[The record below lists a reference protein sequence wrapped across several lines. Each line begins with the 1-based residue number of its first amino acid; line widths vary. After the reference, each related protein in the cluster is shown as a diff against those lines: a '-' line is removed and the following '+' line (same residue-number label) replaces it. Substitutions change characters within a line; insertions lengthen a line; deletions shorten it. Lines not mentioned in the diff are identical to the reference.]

1 MRLLLIEDDQDI
13 ASFINSGLKE
23 SGYAVDSALNGT
35 DGQHMAFHEPYDVLI
50 VDLMLPDI
58 DGLDI
63 IENLRKSGINTP
75 VLILS
80 AKRNVD
86 DRVKGLQKGGDDY
99 ITKPFV
105 FTELL
110 ARVQA
115 LIRRFHRS
123 TETTQ
128 LSYGDLILDLVKWVA
143 YRGETRLDLQPREF
157 SLLNYMMRNR
167 EKVVSKTM
175 ILEHIWGYHF
185 DPQTNVVDV
194 LVSRLRSKVDRDFSV
209 NYIHTIRGV
218 GYVLKA
224 PDKEE

>member
-13 ASFINSGLKE
+13 ASFITSGLKE

-86 DRVKGLQKGGDDY
+86 DSN
-99 ITKPFV
+99 
-105 FTELL
+105 
-110 ARVQA
+110 A
-115 LIRRFHRS
+115 LF
-123 TETTQ
+123 
-128 LSYGDLILDLVKWVA
+128 IL
-143 YRGETRLDLQPREF
+143 P
-157 SLLNYMMRNR
+157 S
-167 EKVVSKTM
+167 S
-175 ILEHIWGYHF
+175 
-185 DPQTNVVDV
+185 
-194 LVSRLRSKVDRDFSV
+194 VSREILSRETLFVEPHVLDR
-209 NYIHTIRGV
+209 H
-218 GYVLKA
+218 
-224 PDKEE
+224 KE

>member
-1 MRLLLIEDDQDI
+1 LIEDDQDI
-13 ASFINSGLKE
+13 ASFITSGLRE

-63 IENLRKSGINTP
+63 IENLRNKEINTP

-110 ARVQA
+110 ARIQA

-128 LSYGDLILDLVKWVA
+128 LSYGDLTLDLVKWEA
-143 YRGETRLDLQPREF
+143 YRKDTRLDLQPREF
-157 SLLNYMMRNR
+157 SLLDYMMRNR

-224 PDKEE
+224 PDKE